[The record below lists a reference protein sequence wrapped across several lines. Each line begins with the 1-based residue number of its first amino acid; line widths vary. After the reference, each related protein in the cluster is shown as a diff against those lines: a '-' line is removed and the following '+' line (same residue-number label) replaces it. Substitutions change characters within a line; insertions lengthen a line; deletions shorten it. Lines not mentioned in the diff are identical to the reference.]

1 MNHHSYLQGV
11 CETSKPLLDRV
22 FNSWKTYQVKS
33 GSGIQMFGY
42 RFILK
47 QDEAMWL
54 RIILEPFLAPDS
66 PSNPTD
72 GPNIFVCGFRWDHFT
87 TSPQCNA
94 VRGASA
100 DLPGSASYRIDAKLL
115 MLVEKNIRV
124 EKHWSFTFVL
134 TKIAWQ
140 VEHFSR
146 WHEGCACHVANIFKE
161 SPIPRRQPPLLLTG
175 YPMGSQIAYIQI
187 QIHL

>member
-1 MNHHSYLQGV
+1 MAVYRSIHFAS
-11 CETSKPLLDRV
+11 P
-22 FNSWKTYQVKS
+22 
-33 GSGIQMFGY
+33 IMFLMYIRIMHIGWTWVHMAGY
-42 RFILK
+42 GFILT

-54 RIILEPFLAPDS
+54 RTILEPFLAPDG
-66 PSNPTD
+66 PSNPTN
-72 GPNIFVCGFRWDHFT
+72 GPNIFVWGFRWDHFT

-100 DLPGSASYRIDAKLL
+100 DLAGSASYRIDAKVL

-124 EKHWSFTFVL
+124 EKHWSLTFIL
-134 TKIAWQ
+134 LKIAWHA
-140 VEHFSR
+140 EHFSR

-161 SPIPRRQPPLLLTG
+161 SPSQWRQSPLLLTG
-175 YPMGSQIAYIQI
+175 YPIGSQTGYIQI